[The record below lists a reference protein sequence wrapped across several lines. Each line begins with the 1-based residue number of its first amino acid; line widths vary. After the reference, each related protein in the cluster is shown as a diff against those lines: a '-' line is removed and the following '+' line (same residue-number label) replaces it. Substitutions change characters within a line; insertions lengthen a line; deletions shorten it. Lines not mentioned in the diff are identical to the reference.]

1 MKVSIKRKNGE
12 DIDFERAYEVYGRG
26 QHDETVAV
34 VFPNELDHNVES
46 VMEYSTDKIEWIEIT
61 F

>member
-26 QHDETVAV
+26 QHGETVAV
-34 VFPNELDHNVES
+34 VFPNELDHDVEA
-46 VMEYSTDKIEWIEIT
+46 VMEYSTDKIERIEIT